1 MASSTCSVRSA
12 ASACER
18 QSANKRAGESSEILR
33 RCDSPLRPSSSSSWH
48 RLRRNTQAR
57 ELKIPGR
64 GTGSSALASAR
75 CSGRACGRILPR
87 QPSLLRN
94 QPGCHQ
100 ALSSETV
107 DASGSAAHHCYPCLS
122 TLCPAEAIRMCRRY
136 AHVPTRGEGRDA
148 PRRGGQPRSRKKP
161 GRKSESRAWLFSR
174 CALSRDQASTRRR
187 KHEPGRHAK
196 TVSCWL
202 GSIDA
207 LAMPHLEIILG
218 MPDVVLH
225 HLAHGHAWSQG
236 WLLPSSFWLWLCS
249 RLCHLHSRSRRENVG
264 KRREQRG
271 PRDRHVPPIPVGS
284 VS

>member
-12 ASACER
+12 SSAYER
-18 QSANKRAGESSEILR
+18 QSANQRAGAPAEILR

-57 ELKIPGR
+57 ELKIPDR

-87 QPSLLRN
+87 QPSRLRN

-122 TLCPAEAIRMCRRY
+122 TLCPAEATRRCRHTRPCSY
-136 AHVPTRGEGRDA
+136 AGRGQGA
-148 PRRGGQPRSRKKP
+148 PRRGGQPPSRKKP

-196 TVSCWL
+196 TISC
-202 GSIDA
+202 
-207 LAMPHLEIILG
+207 
-218 MPDVVLH
+218 
-225 HLAHGHAWSQG
+225 
-236 WLLPSSFWLWLCS
+236 
-249 RLCHLHSRSRRENVG
+249 
-264 KRREQRG
+264 
-271 PRDRHVPPIPVGS
+271 
-284 VS
+284 

>member
-18 QSANKRAGESSEILR
+18 QSANKRAGEPSEILR

-122 TLCPAEAIRMCRRY
+122 TLCPAEAIRMCRHTPMY
-136 AHVPTRGEGRDA
+136 LRGARAGTH
-148 PRRGGQPRSRKKP
+148 RGGVDSRGAERNPVEKVNRVL
-161 GRKSESRAWLFSR
+161 GCSRAARSPVI
-174 CALSRDQASTRRR
+174 
-187 KHEPGRHAK
+187 KP
-196 TVSCWL
+196 
-202 GSIDA
+202 A
-207 LAMPHLEIILG
+207 LADENTNLVATQKPS
-218 MPDVVLH
+218 VV
-225 HLAHGHAWSQG
+225 G
-236 WLLPSSFWLWLCS
+236 
-249 RLCHLHSRSRRENVG
+249 
-264 KRREQRG
+264 
-271 PRDRHVPPIPVGS
+271 
-284 VS
+284 